1 MKVIALL
8 IGTYTISCW
17 HDVTDIGVTSSA
29 ITITGILEGSNAT
42 TPTTYTLDKTRY
54 IVRII
59 EN

>member
-8 IGTYTISCW
+8 IGTYTISSW
-17 HDVTDIGVTSSA
+17 HDVSSIA
-29 ITITGILEGSNAT
+29 VDSTTITITGILEGSNAT
-42 TPTTYTLDKTRY
+42 TPTAYPLDKTRY

>member
-1 MKVIALL
+1 MKIIGML
-8 IGTYTISCW
+8 IGEYTVSCW
-17 HDVTDIGVTSSA
+17 HDVTNIAVTATA
-29 ITITGILEGSNAT
+29 ITITGILEGSTAT

>member
-1 MKVIALL
+1 MKVIGML
-8 IGTYTISCW
+8 IGEYTVSCW
-17 HDVTDIGVTSSA
+17 HDVTNIAVTATA
-29 ITITGILEGSNAT
+29 ITITGILEGSTAT

>member
-1 MKVIALL
+1 MKVIGML
-8 IGTYTISCW
+8 IGEYTVSCW
-17 HDVTDIGVTSSA
+17 HDVTNIAVSATA
-29 ITITGILEGSNAT
+29 ITITGILEGSTAT

>member
-1 MKVIALL
+1 MKVIGML
-8 IGTYTISCW
+8 IGEYTVSCW
-17 HDVTDIGVTSSA
+17 HDVTNIAVTATA
-29 ITITGILEGSNAT
+29 ITITGILEGSSTT